1 MISAAGEMDTAAPF
15 RVDLGI
21 NSSIPIVSKY
31 ETDPCTSDKMEFA
44 VKTRKVLKERLNGTN
59 NILIVICLFASRAKQ
74 QANDKEMSFG
84 MSTGEI
90 PPLSKKIFL
99 PK

>member
-1 MISAAGEMDTAAPF
+1 MDTAAPF

-21 NSSIPIVSKY
+21 NSSIPIISKY
-31 ETDPCTSDKMEFA
+31 ETDPCTSDKMELA
-44 VKTRKVLKERLNGTN
+44 VKMRKVLKERLNGTN

-84 MSTGEI
+84 MSTREI
-90 PPLSKKIFL
+90 PPLSKKIFV